1 MNFAYDRTSR
11 VPVPVLSVTL
21 SDPTSRSS
29 AEVTPMVDTGFD
41 GGLLLPLEQ
50 YLGLGLQDFEEPG
63 GAFVARSALGLSVSL
78 RSSRGVATVG
88 GIRIQ
93 CSVYTS
99 PLLLRPLLG
108 RELLNGLVV
117 TLDGPRNEMSIGAH

>member
-1 MNFAYDRTSR
+1 MNFAYDRTAR
-11 VPVPVLSVTL
+11 VPFPVLSVTL
-21 SDPTSRSS
+21 SDPASRSS
-29 AEVTPMVDTGFD
+29 AEVTLMVDTGFD

-78 RSSRGVATVG
+78 RSSRGVAAVG